1 MVFGFEA
8 LLACVFL
15 LPLTRSRSRSKS
27 RSTGVA
33 FLLRND
39 DWRSLSAGTKAWD
52 SLNMSRKSTTVFEFY
67 NFFGFVALPTAAFFV
82 HKSCAANGVRGKS
95 GLSVMDFAGADQ
107 TKDKRQL
114 EEIFVLSN
122 ASGNG
127 LLSIPELQGVLELMG
142 KRCQQHEVLSMVA
155 SVNSRATN
163 DLNFDEFVKLMDAL
177 IDRPYTEAEIDEA
190 FESMATSH
198 SDPNAGSTRYIST
211 DRFRVRRMHNS
222 RIVLPW
228 AQACGSEH
236 CCWWCW

>member
-1 MVFGFEA
+1 
-8 LLACVFL
+8 
-15 LPLTRSRSRSKS
+15 
-27 RSTGVA
+27 
-33 FLLRND
+33 
-39 DWRSLSAGTKAWD
+39 
-52 SLNMSRKSTTVFEFY
+52 
-67 NFFGFVALPTAAFFV
+67 
-82 HKSCAANGVRGKS
+82 
-95 GLSVMDFAGADQ
+95 MDFAGADQ

-190 FESMATSH
+190 FESMAASH
-198 SDPNAGSTRYIST
+198 SDPSAGSTRYIST
-211 DRFRVRRMHNS
+211 DRFRVCHVSNLRAILSH
-222 RIVLPW
+222 
-228 AQACGSEH
+228 ACGSLDF
-236 CCWWCW
+236 CWSQLVFFSCPWCPAVARKKYACRLGAHDDSRR